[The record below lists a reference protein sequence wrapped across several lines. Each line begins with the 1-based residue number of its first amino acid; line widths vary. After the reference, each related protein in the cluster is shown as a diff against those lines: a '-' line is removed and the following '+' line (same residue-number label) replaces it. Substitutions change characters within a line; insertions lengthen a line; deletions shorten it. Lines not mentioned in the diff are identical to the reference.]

1 MKIFSQSKLQR
12 NFQAAPFYLIFNG
25 EKKPSIFGLKVSFN
39 SAQIVQMHIE
49 NIQACV
55 LKHFVV
61 CHCKCWCVRVGVC
74 ECVCVCERA
83 RERERVWPFDIVM
96 HGEAGV
102 ASNSKSCKDHK
113 KDRKKFLSMF
123 WQKLLFTFGLWT
135 CHYLEKERKIWAHI
149 EPKKGFSY

>member
-61 CHCKCWCVRVGVC
+61 CHCVHVR
-74 ECVCVCERA
+74 EREWA

-123 WQKLLFTFGLWT
+123 WQKLLFTFSASERVTIWKK
-135 CHYLEKERKIWAHI
+135 KERKIWAHI
-149 EPKKGFSY
+149 EPKKGFSYERPPGQYF